1 MRESNYALISSQI
14 ITPLQVIRDGVVL
27 VDDSKIS
34 SVGRQSNIP
43 VPNGYRK
50 IDLGNLIIAPGFIDI
65 HNHGG
70 MGMTVSLDGEKA
82 FKGVCPRLVE
92 TGCTGWLPTVNTLQS
107 ISCSR

>member
-1 MRESNYALISSQI
+1 MRETNYALISSQV

-27 VDDSKIS
+27 VEGGKIS

-43 VPNGYRK
+43 IPEGYRK

-70 MGMTVSLDGEKA
+70 MGMTVSLDGEKGI
-82 FKGVCPRLVE
+82 KGGLPAAGGNGLH
-92 TGCTGWLPTVNTLQS
+92 WLAANRKHDAGPF
-107 ISCSR
+107 CCR